1 MNVKRSL
8 ICASHTTVWPEGLE
22 VQKGYDQRFSSCMI
36 EVCLTSLP
44 AAALLPMRD
53 WGWLGKSHASRSCKW
68 AYCFFPLSLLMLSIN
83 VGVAVKKEAGEGG
96 QLSAAMD
103 EANAVASEEQ
113 GDYLLGVINQ
123 CVTQRW
129 PL

>member
-1 MNVKRSL
+1 
-8 ICASHTTVWPEGLE
+8 
-22 VQKGYDQRFSSCMI
+22 
-36 EVCLTSLP
+36 
-44 AAALLPMRD
+44 
-53 WGWLGKSHASRSCKW
+53 
-68 AYCFFPLSLLMLSIN
+68 MLSID